1 MQFYWLII
9 GILCAWRVTHL
20 LHAEDGPANVFARLR
35 GAAGTGAWGDM
46 LDCFNCLSLVVAA
59 PLAVIIGDQWMERAL
74 VWPALSAGAILLERL
89 TTTRE
94 TATPLAHYIE
104 DTEET
109 NELLRQDATTDDGRQ
124 CARGPR

>member
-1 MQFYWLII
+1 MQFYWLTI

-35 GAAGTGAWGDM
+35 AAAGAGAWGDM

-94 TATPLAHYIE
+94 TAAPHAHYIE
-104 DTEET
+104 DMEET

-124 CARGPR
+124 RAGGPR